1 MSISAYTVLA
11 IDASTER
18 CSVAL
23 NQRGQITSQVCNV
36 PRSHAQALLPM
47 VDALLSDAEI
57 TLKQLDAIV
66 VTLGPGSFTGIRIC
80 LSIAQGLSYGAKL
93 PLIGVNSLEVMAQGL
108 IGRPKSENATLVS
121 CLDARMGEVY
131 WATYTHQDGFLT
143 EALPPAVSSPEQFN
157 AAMESITGAAVGIG
171 HGFQL
176 DNISGDDC
184 AECYSEE
191 LPHAEH
197 LLSLW
202 NDDSFKLAL
211 SKANDANCSGV
222 EPLYLRNEVA
232 WEKRTRIRTQS

>member
-23 NQRGQITSQVCNV
+23 NQRGQITSQVCNI

-47 VDALLSDAEI
+47 VDALLNEAEI

-80 LSIAQGLSYGAKL
+80 LSVAQGLSYGANI
-93 PLIGVNSLEVMAQGL
+93 PLIGANSLEVMAQGL
-108 IGRPKSENATLVS
+108 IGRPKTENATLVS

-131 WATYTHQDGFLT
+131 WATYTHQNGLLT
-143 EALPPAVSSPEQFN
+143 EVLPPAVSSPEQFN
-157 AAMESITGAAVGIG
+157 IGLKSVSGTAIGIG

-176 DNISGDDC
+176 PSVNRDDC
-184 AECYSEE
+184 TACYSEE

-202 NDDSFKLAL
+202 SDDSFKLAL
-211 SKANDANCSGV
+211 RETKSSEI

-232 WEKRTRIRTQS
+232 WEKRTRIRTQN